1 MTIKERAAFWEAIE
15 SGNSPLLSVMHTL
28 VEKWGLPAIIM
39 CLGDIGNVLSED
51 AETAADLSPNQR
63 GLILGACAQ
72 VCNLSDQMH
81 AEMDHLSATENG

>member
-39 CLGDIGNVLSED
+39 CLVERKCIDIIH
-51 AETAADLSPNQR
+51 TPN
-63 GLILGACAQ
+63 GGFWIVIIVIGAHVYIKFKPYTISSAQ
-72 VCNLSDQMH
+72 PPIARCRI
-81 AEMDHLSATENG
+81 